1 MKKFFLFN
9 RESLKKTSSR
19 ASDTGV
25 GLSTFAVPAD
35 NLSFITAAK
44 GAINITFSNTSLY
57 EDHNLLEGEAIEK
70 TNVTVSCNEGEEVA
84 FIENILS
91 FIVADNAASI
101 MRFDASTGK
110 SSFDKAVLVSPTDI
124 LAKVKTTPTVMTTG
138 ERSKGTDSTEFQ
150 RSIGD
155 IFFGENLPTLDF
167 NHEGLSIY
175 SNNDEV
181 TSWNNAGT
189 KGVTHS
195 IAANV
200 GDPRMKV
207 SAAATGLAK
216 SSVLISLDDYFV
228 IPNSFT
234 AKEDYTLYVAYKP
247 SPSSFGQGVL
257 YGDDDG
263 ETVGF
268 CFGKTVEDEVTAGI
282 GKAAM
287 AKSTFKVRHDGR
299 TGEIASVRTDNVNED
314 TISYVF
320 PENADNNSTDETCHV
335 FVIRRDKSSNM
346 YLHNRSGE
354 LVAFIKGFDI
364 SQTAGGKQTG
374 AARMTDGDL
383 LIQQLGSAN
392 EMVATSGTNLSFKG
406 HLARFGVIE
415 KDIGPAAASQLA
427 QDLFKLY
434 NF

>member
-57 EDHNLLEGEAIEK
+57 EEHNLLEGEAIEK
-70 TNVTVSCNEGEEVA
+70 TNVTISCNEGEEVA

-101 MRFDASTGK
+101 MRFDASTGE

-138 ERSKGTDSTEFQ
+138 ERSKGTDSAEFQ

-167 NHEGLSIY
+167 NHEGLSSY

-234 AKEDYTLYVAYKP
+234 AKEDYTLYVAYNP
-247 SPSSFGQGVL
+247 SAQSLGQGVL

-268 CFGKTVEDEVTAGI
+268 CFGKTVGASGVVT
-282 GKAAM
+282 KAALE
-287 AKSTFKVRHDGR
+287 KSTFKVRHDGR

-364 SQTAGGKQTG
+364 SKTASGRETG

-392 EMVATSGTNLSFKG
+392 EIVATSGVSQSFKG

-427 QDLFKLY
+427 QDLFNLY
-434 NF
+434 NL

>member
-9 RESLKKTSSR
+9 RESLKKSSSR

-35 NLSFITAAK
+35 SLSFITASQ

-57 EDHNLLEGEAIEK
+57 EEHNLLEGEAIEK

-91 FIVADNAASI
+91 FIVSSSTASI
-101 MRFDASTGK
+101 MRFDASTGE

-124 LAKVKTTPTVMTTG
+124 LTQVKTTPTVMTTG
-138 ERSKGTDSTEFQ
+138 ERSKGTASAEYQ
-150 RSIGD
+150 RSIAG
-155 IFFGENLPTLDF
+155 IFFGDNLPVLDF

-175 SNNDEV
+175 SHNDEV

-189 KGVTHS
+189 KGSTHS

-200 GDPRMKV
+200 GDPRMRV
-207 SAAATGLAK
+207 SSATTALSK
-216 SSVLISLDDYFV
+216 SSALINLDDYFV

-234 AKEDYTLYVAYKP
+234 AKEDYTLYVAYRP
-247 SPSSFGQGVL
+247 AAQSLGQGVL

-268 CFGKTVEDEVTAGI
+268 CFGKTVGASGEVT
-282 GKAAM
+282 KAAN
-287 AKSTFKVRHDGR
+287 AKSIFKVRHDGR
-299 TGEIASVRTDNVNED
+299 TGEIASVRTDNVNKD

-320 PENADNNSTDETCHV
+320 PENADDNSTDETCHV

-364 SQTAGGKQTG
+364 SQTAGGRETG

-392 EMVATSGTNLSFKG
+392 EIVATSGVSQSFKG
-406 HLARFGVIE
+406 HLARFGVID

-427 QDLFKLY
+427 QDLFDLY